1 MKIWSG
7 SMRDASLKA
16 CKPGLE
22 EGGWLVLQFMQRKAA
37 PRGQL
42 IIGKLQLWR
51 AATKASM

>member
-1 MKIWSG
+1 
-7 SMRDASLKA
+7 MRDASLKA